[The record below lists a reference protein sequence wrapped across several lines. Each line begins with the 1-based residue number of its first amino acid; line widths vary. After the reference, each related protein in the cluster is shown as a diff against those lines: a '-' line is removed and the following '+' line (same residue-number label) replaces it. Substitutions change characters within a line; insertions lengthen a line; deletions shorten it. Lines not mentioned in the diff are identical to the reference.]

1 MTQFRVALSLRY
13 KLLLLLTLIPAV
25 CLGLYLLMA
34 TDLFKKDKI
43 AYVFDSSVAVSR
55 SLSVQTRLTVQS
67 LFDVIKPI
75 IEGYDYEVR
84 NFSEGSKEL
93 FNQSSRVKAL
103 YVYQKPSGAQN
114 YLFIGTMSDPT
125 DPTLQSMLSN
135 KSFLSRAQHEAAK
148 NQIFLSEA
156 QGHPNYGVFSFR
168 IDRETDQSQ
177 LLVIAVIEA
186 SELESSFQNS
196 GLYISHL
203 WSPSTG
209 KLFGPNSDFSPRLL
223 ENIGMLPEGTA
234 EVQLENGSVSL
245 LSYSKLGLS
254 DFLVISTVDK
264 RKALK
269 AVDVLI
275 KKSALF
281 FVALLTS
288 TLLISLFASYK
299 LTSAL
304 QELFEATQK
313 IAQGDFSVR
322 VLARSKDEV
331 GGLAHSFNFMAE
343 KVSHLMTETA
353 QKARMENE
361 LATVKT
367 VQETLFPDGNLAND
381 RAQVVGH
388 FQPASECGG
397 DWWSY
402 TLRGNK
408 LYLWIGDATGH
419 GAPAALITSAARSA
433 AAIVEMMPEMSPAD
447 ALKVMN
453 HAIHQTSR
461 SKINMTFF
469 LGCLDLDSGVM
480 VYSNASHDPPY
491 LLKKP
496 TEGELKK
503 KNLVPLM
510 DVNGP
515 RLGEREESEYQTA
528 QVQLHAGD
536 QIFFYTDGIMDVQN
550 PAGESLGERAFLKS
564 LISSINEGVD
574 PEQRV
579 EILRN
584 SIEGF
589 RQESELIDDVTLFL
603 LRFGPIE
610 SAQRLAA

>member
-1 MTQFRVALSLRY
+1 MTLSLRY

-25 CLGLYLLMA
+25 CLSLYLLMA

-55 SLSVQTRLTVQS
+55 ALSVQTRLTVQS
-67 LFDVIKPI
+67 LFDAIKPI
-75 IEGYDYEVR
+75 VEGYDYKIR
-84 NFSEGSKEL
+84 NFDQASKDL
-93 FNQSSRVKAL
+93 FKQSSRVKAL
-103 YVYQKPSGAQN
+103 VIYQKPSRGNYVYLGTLINKDENLRKIISNRSLMGKAQQQA
-114 YLFIGTMSDPT
+114 I
-125 DPTLQSMLSN
+125 Q
-135 KSFLSRAQHEAAK
+135 
-148 NQIFLSEA
+148 NQIFITSLSNDS
-156 QGHPNYGVFSFR
+156 GLGLFSFR
-168 IDRETDQSQ
+168 IDRKEDKSH
-177 LLVIAVIEA
+177 LLVTAVIDVTG
-186 SELESSFQNS
+186 LESSFNNS
-196 GLYISHL
+196 GLYLSYL
-203 WSPSTG
+203 WSPRYG
-209 KLFGPNSDFSPRLL
+209 KLFGPEKNTMTNVLQH
-223 ENIGMLPEGTA
+223 IGSLPEGTA
-234 EVQLENGSVSL
+234 EITDKDGETL

-254 DFLVISTVDK
+254 DFIVISTVDK
-264 RKALK
+264 SKALK

-281 FVALLTS
+281 FIALIAS
-288 TLLISLFASYK
+288 TLLISLFASLK

-304 QELFEATQK
+304 RELFEATQK
-313 IAQGDFSVR
+313 IAGGDFSVR
-322 VLARSKDEV
+322 VQARSKDEV
-331 GGLAHSFNFMAE
+331 GGLAESFNWMAE

-367 VQETLFPDGNLAND
+367 VQETLFPSENLSNE

-402 TLRGNK
+402 TLRGDK

-433 AAIVEMMPEMSPAD
+433 AAIVESMPEMDPAQ
-447 ALKVMN
+447 ALRVMN

-469 LGCLDLDSGVM
+469 LGCLDLNSGEM
-480 VYSNASHDPPY
+480 IYSNASHDPPY

-496 TEGELKK
+496 SEGKIKK

-515 RLGEREESEYQTA
+515 RLGEKSESEYQVA
-528 QVQLHAGD
+528 RVQLDPGD

-550 PAGESLGERAFLKS
+550 PAGENLGERSFLKA
-564 LISSINEGVD
+564 LLESINEGQD
-574 PEQRV
+574 PEERV
-579 EILRN
+579 KILQTH
-584 SIEGF
+584 IESY
-589 RQESELIDDVTLFL
+589 RQNSELIDDVTLFL
-603 LRFGPIE
+603 LHFGPIE
-610 SAQRLAA
+610 SQMEAAA

>member
-1 MTQFRVALSLRY
+1 MTLSLRY
-13 KLLLLLTLIPAV
+13 KLLLLLTLIPAM
-25 CLGLYLLMA
+25 CLSLYLIMA

-55 SLSVQTRLTVQS
+55 ALSVQTRLTVQS

-75 IEGYDYEVR
+75 VEGYDYQVKD
-84 NFSEGSKEL
+84 FSAGAKNL
-93 FNQSSRVKAL
+93 FNQSSRVKAIQ
-103 YVYQKPSGAQN
+103 VFQKPPSGR
-114 YLFIGTMSDPT
+114 YIFLGGISDVQ
-125 DPTLQSMLSN
+125 DQAVQKALSD
-135 KSFLSRAQHEAAK
+135 RASIARSQREAA
-148 NQIFLSEA
+148 SEKIYISSLTDNP
-156 QGHPNYGVFSFR
+156 GLGVFSFR
-168 IDRETDQSQ
+168 IDREEDGSH
-177 LLVIAVIEA
+177 LLVTSVIDV
-186 SELESSFQNS
+186 SGLESSFGS
-196 GLYISHL
+196 GGLYSSYL
-203 WSPSTG
+203 WSERSG
-209 KLFGPNSDFSPRLL
+209 KLFGEESQSEVAKYVGN
-223 ENIGMLPEGTA
+223 LPEGTA
-234 EVQLENGSVSL
+234 EVSEKNGKTLL

-254 DFLVISTVDK
+254 DFVVVSTVDK
-264 RKALK
+264 SKALK

-281 FVALLTS
+281 FIALITS
-288 TLLISLFASYK
+288 TLLISLFASLK

-304 QELFEATQK
+304 RELFEATQK
-313 IAQGDFSVR
+313 VAGGDFDVR
-322 VLARSKDEV
+322 VKPKSNDEV
-331 GGLAHSFNFMAE
+331 GGLTESFNFMAE
-343 KVSHLMTETA
+343 KVSQLMSETA
-353 QKARMENE
+353 EKARMENE

-367 VQETLFPDGNLAND
+367 VQETLFPSEDLSD
-381 RAQVVGH
+381 ERAQVVGH

-433 AAIVEMMPEMSPAD
+433 AAIVEMMPEMSPAQ

-469 LGCLDLDSGVM
+469 LGCLDLESGVM

-491 LLKKP
+491 LLKRP
-496 TEGELKK
+496 TEGKIKK

-515 RLGEREESEYQTA
+515 RLGEKEDSEYQTA
-528 QVQLHAGD
+528 EVKLEPGD

-550 PAGESLGERAFLKS
+550 PDGENLGERAFLKS
-564 LISSINEGVD
+564 LLASVNDGENPDG
-574 PEQRV
+574 RV
-579 EILRN
+579 QILKEF
-584 SIEGF
+584 IEGY

-603 LRFGPIE
+603 LHFGPIE
-610 SAQRLAA
+610 NQQKVAA

>member
-1 MTQFRVALSLRY
+1 M
-13 KLLLLLTLIPAV
+13 LLLTLIPAV
-25 CLGLYLLMA
+25 CLSLYLAMA

-55 SLSVQTRLTVQS
+55 ALSVQTRLTVQS

-75 IEGYDYEVR
+75 VEGYDYQIKD
-84 NFSEGSKEL
+84 FSSGAKSL
-93 FNQSSRVKAL
+93 FSQSSRVKAIQVFQRPPTGK
-103 YVYQKPSGAQN
+103 YVYLGG
-114 YLFIGTMSDPT
+114 ISDPGDQMVQRVLLDRET
-125 DPTLQSMLSN
+125 IA
-135 KSFLSRAQHEAAK
+135 KSQREAATEK
-148 NQIFLSEA
+148 IFLSSIKESS
-156 QGHPNYGVFSFR
+156 GLGVFSFR
-168 IDRETDQSQ
+168 IDREEDGSH
-177 LLVIAVIEA
+177 LLVTSVIDV
-186 SELESSFQNS
+186 SGLESSFNS
-196 GLYISHL
+196 GGLYSSYL
-203 WSPSTG
+203 WSEKSG
-209 KLFGPNSDFSPRLL
+209 KLFGEESHNDSGVS
-223 ENIGMLPEGTA
+223 NYIGNLPEGTA
-234 EVQLENGSVSL
+234 EVEEKDGKTLL

-254 DFLVISTVDK
+254 DFVVVSTVDK
-264 RKALK
+264 SKALK

-281 FVALLTS
+281 FIALITS
-288 TLLISLFASYK
+288 TLLISLFASLK

-304 QELFEATQK
+304 RELFEATQK
-313 IAQGDFSVR
+313 VAGGDFDVR
-322 VLARSKDEV
+322 VKPKSNDEV
-331 GGLAHSFNFMAE
+331 GGLTESFNFMAE
-343 KVSHLMTETA
+343 KVSQLMSETA
-353 QKARMENE
+353 EKARMENE

-367 VQETLFPDGNLAND
+367 VQETLFPSENLSD
-381 RAQVVGH
+381 QRAQVVGH

-433 AAIVEMMPEMSPAD
+433 AAIVEMMPEMSPAQ

-496 TEGELKK
+496 TEGKIKK

-515 RLGEREESEYQTA
+515 RLGEKEDSEYQTA
-528 QVQLHAGD
+528 EVKLESGD

-550 PAGESLGERAFLKS
+550 PEGENLGERAFLKS
-564 LISSINEGVD
+564 LLASVNDGESPDG
-574 PEQRV
+574 RV
-579 EILRN
+579 QLLRE
-584 SIEGF
+584 SIEGY

-603 LRFGPIE
+603 LHFGPIE
-610 SAQRLAA
+610 APQEAAA